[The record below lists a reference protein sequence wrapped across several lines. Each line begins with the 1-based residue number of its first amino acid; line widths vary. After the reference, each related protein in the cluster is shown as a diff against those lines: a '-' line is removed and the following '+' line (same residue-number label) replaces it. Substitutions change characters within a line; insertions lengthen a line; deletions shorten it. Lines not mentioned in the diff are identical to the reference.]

1 MFQSEALQTNFKRL
15 MNFFAYTRNYFVR
28 NNPIQAMI
36 NDIVGSIKEALTVR
50 KKLKMAQYRVNYH
63 KYQFNR
69 MEALIAE
76 NNQHNFLKGK
86 NLDQTR

>member
-15 MNFFAYTRNYFVR
+15 MNFIAYTKNYFVR
-28 NNPIQAMI
+28 KNPIKAMAD
-36 NDIVGSIKEALTVR
+36 DIVAGIKDALTVR
-50 KKLKMAQYRVNYH
+50 KKLKMAQYRLNYH
-63 KYQFNR
+63 KYQFNK

-86 NLDQTR
+86 NLNETR